1 MIDQPFNLSCKDQPT
16 LCLMLQ
22 LWPRRQRSV
31 AAAEKKRY
39 QSQLQLF
46 HSEIT
51 WEAGWSERG
60 SVHLRTPGNRPKID
74 FKGGATKIDSY
85 LGWEGVEHEIKV
97 AHLIPPCWS
106 YSRGSR
112 VAGGVVRASARSN
125 FYLWQVHRII
135 KAGNPQNSFNSHNSA
150 TQHNPRRSH
159 NSHHKLFTSQASIF
173 TPRPQTS
180 LS

>member
-1 MIDQPFNLSCKDQPT
+1 MYNKSHGCYTNHINGPNWYDQPFNLSCKGQPT

-46 HSEIT
+46 NSEIT

-85 LGWEGVEHEIKV
+85 LG
-97 AHLIPPCWS
+97 
-106 YSRGSR
+106 
-112 VAGGVVRASARSN
+112 
-125 FYLWQVHRII
+125 
-135 KAGNPQNSFNSHNSA
+135 
-150 TQHNPRRSH
+150 
-159 NSHHKLFTSQASIF
+159 
-173 TPRPQTS
+173 
-180 LS
+180 